1 MERGTNKRTV
11 VYNGGIG
18 FCGALALILIVLKL
32 LKLIDLS
39 WVWVLAPLWIPTAL
53 VVAGI
58 AIYLLVLGI
67 ILIVAKSTHRK
78 RSRELK
84 RWRKTMFGE

>member
-1 MERGTNKRTV
+1 MRNETSRRTV

-39 WVWVLAPLWIPTAL
+39 WVWVLAPLWIPAAL
-53 VVAGI
+53 VIAGI
-58 AIYLLVLGI
+58 AIYLLILGI
-67 ILIVAKSTHRK
+67 MLIVVKVTHKKKSRDF
-78 RSRELK
+78 K
-84 RWRKTMFGE
+84 RWRKTMFED

>member
-18 FCGALALILIVLKL
+18 FCGALTLILIVLKL

-39 WVWVLAPLWIPTAL
+39 WVWVLAPLWIPAAL
-53 VVAGI
+53 VVVGI
-58 AIYLLVLGI
+58 AIYLLALGI
-67 ILIVAKSTHRK
+67 ILIAAKGKHRK

-84 RWRKTMFGE
+84 RWRKTMYGE

>member
-18 FCGALALILIVLKL
+18 FCGALTLILIVLKL

-39 WVWVLAPLWIPTAL
+39 WVWVLAPLWIPAAL

-58 AIYLLVLGI
+58 AVYLLALGI
-67 ILIVAKSTHRK
+67 ILIAAKGKHRK

-84 RWRKTMFGE
+84 RWRKTMYGE

>member
-1 MERGTNKRTV
+1 MRTETNKRTI

-18 FCGALALILIVLKL
+18 FFGTLTLILIVLKL

-39 WVWVLAPLWIPTAL
+39 WIWVLAPLWIPTAI
-53 VVAGI
+53 VIAGI

-67 ILIVAKSTHRK
+67 MIIIAKITHRK
-78 RSRELK
+78 KSKELK
-84 RWRKTMFGE
+84 RWRKTMFED

>member
-1 MERGTNKRTV
+1 MEIGTNKRTV

-18 FCGALALILIVLKL
+18 FCGALTLILIVLKL

-39 WVWVLAPLWIPTAL
+39 WVWVLAPLWIPAAL

-58 AIYLLVLGI
+58 AVYLLALGI
-67 ILIVAKSTHRK
+67 ILIAAKGKHRK

>member
-1 MERGTNKRTV
+1 MRNETNKRTV

-18 FCGALALILIVLKL
+18 FFGALTLILIVLKL

-39 WVWVLAPLWIPTAL
+39 WIWVLAPLWIPTAL
-53 VVAGI
+53 VIAGI
-58 AIYLLVLGI
+58 AIYLLVLGV
-67 ILIVAKSTHRK
+67 ILIVAKIGYRK
-78 RSRELK
+78 RSKELK

>member
-1 MERGTNKRTV
+1 MRNETSKRTV

-18 FCGALALILIVLKL
+18 FFGALALVLIVLKL

-53 VVAGI
+53 VIAGI
-58 AIYLLVLGI
+58 AIYLLVLGVM
-67 ILIVAKSTHRK
+67 LIVAKIGHRK
-78 RSRELK
+78 RSKELK
-84 RWRKTMFGE
+84 RWRKTMFED

>member
-11 VYNGGIG
+11 VYHGGIG
-18 FCGALALILIVLKL
+18 FCGALTLILIVLKL

-39 WVWVLAPLWIPTAL
+39 WVWVLAPLWIPAAL

-67 ILIVAKSTHRK
+67 ILIVAKGTHRK